1 MQINI
6 PETVYAGEATD
17 GKCVTSMEDF
27 MENQRRVIQPM
38 ITLASDN
45 GCTIKAS
52 QKIESIGN
60 CYQKNFTV
68 TCLNGN
74 TTHSVTCITNGME
87 LQHAKAVVQF
97 QGKYNSCEYTKA
109 YFYK

>member
-17 GKCVTSMEDF
+17 GRCVTSMKHF

-38 ITLASDN
+38 IILASDN
-45 GCTIKAS
+45 GCTIKES
-52 QKIESIGN
+52 RKIESIGN

-68 TCLNGN
+68 TCLNGS

-87 LQHAKAVVQF
+87 PQHAKAVAQF
-97 QGKYNSCEYTKA
+97 QGKYISYEYTA
-109 YFYK
+109 HFYK